1 MTALCVRFAVMR
13 RIVMMSDRIQ
23 IFEHKRFGS
32 IRTVVINNEPWFVG
46 TDVAGVLG
54 YKNTSRDIRRHVDK
68 EDIQNYRNGSFKMS
82 NRGMTIVN
90 ESGLY
95 ALIFGSEKPEA
106 KAFKHWVTSEILPT
120 IRKHG
125 FYASDDV
132 IESFLNDPDMAID
145 AFSKLKAEKEK
156 IIRLE
161 AENRQLADKCRY
173 LDLILSC
180 DNVIPI
186 TVIAKDY
193 GMTGNEMNSE
203 LKALG
208 IQYKLPS
215 GTWVLMDRYANMG
228 YTRSNTFVYD
238 KRKGR
243 CSVHT
248 VWTQLGRKFIYE
260 KLKSTGI
267 LPLCERRIHRG
278 N

>member
-1 MTALCVRFAVMR
+1 
-13 RIVMMSDRIQ
+13 MMSDRIQ

-32 IRTVVINNEPWFVG
+32 IRTVIINNEPWFVG

-68 EDIQNYRNGSFKMS
+68 EDIQNYRNGSLKMS

-106 KAFKHWVTSEILPT
+106 KAFKHWVTSDVLPT

-132 IESFLNDPDMAID
+132 IESFLNDPDMAIG

-180 DNVIPI
+180 DNAIPI

-260 KLKSTGI
+260 KLKSIGI

>member
-1 MTALCVRFAVMR
+1 MNDMIRA
-13 RIVMMSDRIQ
+13 
-23 IFEHKRFGS
+23 FEHDSFGT
-32 IRTVVINNEPWFVG
+32 IRTVTHNGEPWLVG
-46 TDVAGVLG
+46 KDVATALS
-54 YKNTSRDIRRHVDK
+54 YKKPENALSMHVDP
-68 EDIQNYRNGSFKMS
+68 EDRTTTLIQGSGSNYKCK
-82 NRGMTIVN
+82 MTIIN

-95 ALIFGSEKPEA
+95 SLILSSKKPEA

-132 IESFLNDPDMAID
+132 IESFLNDPDMAIG

-180 DNVIPI
+180 DNAIPI

-215 GTWVLMDRYANMG
+215 GTWVLMDRYADKG

-260 KLKSTGI
+260 KLKSIGI
-267 LPLCERRIHRG
+267 LPLCERRIYRG

>member
-1 MTALCVRFAVMR
+1 
-13 RIVMMSDRIQ
+13 MMSDRIQ

-132 IESFLNDPDMAID
+132 IESFLNDPDMAIG

-180 DNVIPI
+180 DNAIPI

-215 GTWVLMDRYANMG
+215 GTWVLMDRYADKG

-260 KLKSTGI
+260 KLKSIGI

>member
-1 MTALCVRFAVMR
+1 
-13 RIVMMSDRIQ
+13 MMSDRIQ

-132 IESFLNDPDMAID
+132 LESFINDPDMAIG
-145 AFSKLKAEKEK
+145 AFSKLKAERDKVK
-156 IIRLE
+156 KLE
-161 AENRQLADKCRY
+161 YENKVLAESCRY
-173 LDLILSC
+173 LDMILGC
-180 DNVIPI
+180 DNTIPI

-193 GMTGNEMNSE
+193 GMTGNEMNME

-215 GTWVLMDRYANMG
+215 GTWVLMDKYADKG
-228 YTRSNTFVYD
+228 YTKSNTFVYD
-238 KRKGR
+238 EIRGR
-243 CSVHT
+243 CSIHT

-260 KLKSTGI
+260 KLKSIGI
-267 LPLCERRIHRG
+267 VPISERG
-278 N
+278 NM